1 MPPGRKRRSRNKYSF
16 RYTKEMWKG
25 RYHARPKVEAILRN
39 GENEFRTLMLIDS
52 GADVSFLPAVVAE
65 ILEIDLSE
73 GTTRSKGV
81 SGWFETRS
89 GVCEVSLVAKRG
101 ILELRTIPVIVPVVD
116 CDEEE
121 GSSVDYCLLGRDPF
135 FTRYN
140 VHFKQRKRLIMARK
154 ARHD

>member
-1 MPPGRKRRSRNKYSF
+1 
-16 RYTKEMWKG
+16 MWKG
-25 RYHARPKVEAILRN
+25 RYYARPKVEAILRN

-121 GSSVDYCLLGRDPF
+121 GSSVVLSPWQGSLLHQVQCPLQAEEALDHG
-135 FTRYN
+135 
-140 VHFKQRKRLIMARK
+140 QEGQA
-154 ARHD
+154 